1 MLPISDN
8 TLTNQLKFDSVQVAN
23 TKMPGA
29 ISWSRE
35 EQQTAKL
42 IRFWH
47 QDMSYQ
53 HNALRNE
60 GFRWK
65 LVDSS
70 VEAHPDGS

>member
-35 EQQTAKL
+35 EEQNSSDFD
-42 IRFWH
+42 IRT
-47 QDMSYQ
+47 SYQ
-53 HNALRNE
+53 HNALRIE

-65 LVDSS
+65 LVDPS